1 MTFAI
6 LEDGSGRVEVVI
18 DAETLQKYTE
28 LLAKDRL
35 LIVEGECKIDKL
47 GGGLSLIA
55 KRIFDLDGARQA
67 FAKRLVLRVDSVQA
81 TDGFIPE
88 LKDILDS
95 YRRGPCL
102 VAIDYHQPGAYACLT
117 LGQDWRVYPTD
128 ALLDSLRS
136 VLGEDCVR
144 LEY

>member
-1 MTFAI
+1 
-6 LEDGSGRVEVVI
+6 GSGRVEVVI
-18 DAETLQKYTE
+18 YAETLQKYTE
-28 LLAKDRL
+28 LLMKDRL
-35 LIVEGECKIDKL
+35 LIVDGVCNIDEL
-47 GGGLSLIA
+47 SGGLTLIA
-55 KRIFDLDGARQA
+55 ERIFDLDGARQA

-81 TDGFIPE
+81 ANGFIPK

-117 LGQDWRVYPTD
+117 LGQDWRIYPTD